1 MEVGIVGRI
10 VGVTVKI
17 VVALAL
23 LAVSSVLAFAAWPV
37 GMWVGW
43 RVASGGWVL
52 PELSGDPITLW
63 RAVAGVL
70 VGGATARVGLL
81 LRPMIVEAWRQAG
94 E

>member
-1 MEVGIVGRI
+1 MGSIA
-10 VGVTVKI
+10 GVTVKI

-23 LAVSSVLAFAAWPV
+23 LAVSSLLAFAPWPV

-52 PELSGDPITLW
+52 PELAGDPIVVW
-63 RAVAGVL
+63 RVAAGVL
-70 VGGATARVGLL
+70 VGGATVRVGLM

-94 E
+94 ERG